1 MKMKKFIAFIFALS
15 IISSTV
21 LASSTTIKNQ
31 LNNTTTQIKDAQ
43 KDLKE
48 NEAEQNDVLKQ
59 IDTLDQNI
67 NSTETKIATTKDEIE
82 RVEKNI
88 KIAEE
93 NILYME
99 GEYDKKFELRKN
111 RMISYYKDGS
121 NSLWDIAYD
130 TDDPTEFM
138 YRERLIERILEYD
151 DNLMKEIELEK
162 ESIDREKQDL
172 ENSKVALAELKSNLE
187 VKLAELSDTVQIRT
201 KYLGQLKTDQKDL
214 ENSIDALQKKA
225 DELEAELKKIA
236 SSSATSK
243 YTGGTMTWPL
253 PGYYGIS
260 SYFGNR
266 LHPVLKVYKM
276 HTGVDIAGSGCNG
289 KNVVAAADGKVI
301 TAGWISGYGYTVMI
315 DHGGG
320 IVTLYAHS
328 QKLLV
333 KKGDTVKAG
342 DKIMLVGSTGY
353 ATGPHLHFEV
363 RVNGK
368 YVNPLDGY
376 IKKK

>member
-1 MKMKKFIAFIFALS
+1 MPNEERKKVREKLRNVMEIPKEL
-15 IISSTV
+15 
-21 LASSTTIKNQ
+21 
-31 LNNTTTQIKDAQ
+31 
-43 KDLKE
+43 LKSYSRITAIGNEDVWIE
-48 NEAEQNDVLKQ
+48 N
-59 IDTLDQNI
+59 
-67 NSTETKIATTKDEIE
+67 
-82 RVEKNI
+82 
-88 KIAEE
+88 
-93 NILYME
+93 
-99 GEYDKKFELRKN
+99 
-111 RMISYYKDGS
+111 YKS
-121 NSLWDIAYD
+121 
-130 TDDPTEFM
+130 
-138 YRERLIERILEYD
+138 ILEYD

-162 ESIDREKQDL
+162 ESIDREKQNL
-172 ENSKVALAELKSNLE
+172 ESNKVALAELKSNLE
-187 VKLAELSDTVQIRT
+187 VKLAELNDTVQIRT

-214 ENSIDALQKKA
+214 EKSIDALQKKA
-225 DELEAELKKIA
+225 DELEAELKRIA
-236 SSSATSK
+236 SSSTNSK

-276 HTGVDIAGSGCNG
+276 HTGVDIAGAGCNG
-289 KNVVAAADGKVI
+289 KNVVAAANGKVI

-342 DKIMLVGSTGY
+342 DVIMLVGSTGY
-353 ATGPHLHFEV
+353 ATGPHVHFEV

-368 YVNPLDGY
+368 YVNPLNGY

>member
-1 MKMKKFIAFIFALS
+1 MKKIIALTVAII
-15 IISSTV
+15 IISSNVFAT
-21 LASSTTIKNQ
+21 STSIKNQ
-31 LNNTTTQIKDAQ
+31 L
-43 KDLKE
+43 KDLDSQEKE
-48 NEAEQNDVLKQ
+48 AKNELSQNQAEQKDVLKQ
-59 IDTLDQNI
+59 IDKLDQNI
-67 NSTETKIATTKDEIE
+67 NTTETQIENTKNEIS
-82 RVEKNI
+82 RLEKNI

-93 NILYME
+93 NIDYMQK
-99 GEYDKKFELRKN
+99 EYDKKFELRKE
-111 RMISYYKDGS
+111 RVKAYYKNGS
-121 NSLWDIAYD
+121 TSLRDIAYK
-130 TDDPTEFM
+130 TDDPTEII
-138 YRERLIERILEYD
+138 YREKIIEKILKYD
-151 DNLMKEIELEK
+151 DDLMKEINEEK
-162 ESIDREKQDL
+162 EKIDEEKIKL
-172 ENSKVALAELKSNLE
+172 EEDKVACANLKSELD
-187 VKLAELSDTVQIRT
+187 VKLAGLNETVSVKT
-201 KYLGQLKTDQKDL
+201 KYLTQLKTDQDDL
-214 ENSIDALQKKA
+214 ERSIDEIQKKA

-236 SSSATSK
+236 SSSTTST

-342 DKIMLVGSTGY
+342 DAIMLVGSTGY

>member
-1 MKMKKFIAFIFALS
+1 MKKIVALIVAIIIVSSNVFAT
-15 IISSTV
+15 ST
-21 LASSTTIKNQ
+21 SIKNQ
-31 LNNTTTQIKDAQ
+31 LKDLNSQQKDAKNELNQNQADQ
-43 KDLKE
+43 K
-48 NEAEQNDVLKQ
+48 DVLKQ
-59 IDTLDQNI
+59 IDKLDQNI
-67 NSTETKIATTKDEIE
+67 NTTETQIENTKNEIS
-82 RVEKNI
+82 RLEKNI

-93 NILYME
+93 NIDYMQK
-99 GEYDKKFELRKN
+99 EYDKKFELRKE
-111 RMISYYKDGS
+111 RVKAYYKNGS
-121 NSLWDIAYD
+121 TSLRDIAYK
-130 TDDPTEFM
+130 TDDPTEII
-138 YRERLIERILEYD
+138 YREKIIEKILKYD
-151 DNLMKEIELEK
+151 DDLMTEINEEK
-162 ESIDREKQDL
+162 ESINEEKIKL
-172 ENSKVALAELKSNLE
+172 EEDKVACANLKSKLD
-187 VKLAELSDTVQIRT
+187 VKLAGLNETVSVKT
-201 KYLGQLKTDQKDL
+201 KYLTQLKTDQKDL
-214 ENSIDALQKKA
+214 ERSIDEIQKKA
-225 DELEAELKKIA
+225 DELEAELKRIA
-236 SSSATSK
+236 SSSTTSK

-276 HTGVDIAGSGCNG
+276 HTGVDIAGAGCNG

-342 DKIMLVGSTGY
+342 DVIMLVGSTGY
-353 ATGPHLHFEV
+353 ATGPHVHFEV

>member
-1 MKMKKFIAFIFALS
+1 MKKIIAFTIALVML
-15 IISSTV
+15 SSTV
-21 LASSTTIKNQ
+21 LATSTSIKNQ
-31 LNNTTTQIKDAQ
+31 LNNANSEIKGAKDELKKNQTEQ
-43 KDLKE
+43 K
-48 NEAEQNDVLKQ
+48 DVLKQ

-67 NSTETKIATTKDEIE
+67 NTTETKIENTEAEIARIE
-82 RVEKNI
+82 RNI
-88 KIAEE
+88 KVAEE
-93 NILYME
+93 NIAYMQ
-99 GEYDKKFELRKN
+99 GEYDKKYEIRKE
-111 RMISYYKDGS
+111 RAIMYYKTGITS
-121 NSLWDIAYD
+121 PWDIPYESDDPIKAIFREKVMEKITEYD
-130 TDDPTEFM
+130 T
-138 YRERLIERILEYD
+138 
-151 DNLMKEIELEK
+151 NLMKEIETEK
-162 ESIDREKQDL
+162 EAIDKEKTAL
-172 ENSKVALAELKSNLE
+172 EEDKITCANLKADLE
-187 VKLAELSDTVQIRT
+187 VKLASLNDTVKVRT
-201 KYLGQLKTDQKDL
+201 TYLAQLKTNEKDL
-214 ENSIDALQKKA
+214 EKSIDELQKKA
-225 DELEAELKKIA
+225 DELEKELQKIA
-236 SSSATSK
+236 SSSSNSK

-253 PGYYGIS
+253 PNYYGIS

-289 KNVVAAADGKVI
+289 KKVVAAADGKVI

-333 KKGDTVKAG
+333 KVGDKVKAG
-342 DKIMLVGSTGY
+342 QAIMLVGSTGY

-376 IKKK
+376 IRKK

>member
-1 MKMKKFIAFIFALS
+1 MKRFIAFVFALS

-21 LASSTTIKNQ
+21 LASSTTVKNQ

-43 KDLKE
+43 KDLEE
-48 NEAEQNDVLKQ
+48 NKAEQKDVLKQ

-67 NSTETKIATTKDEIE
+67 NSTETKIATTKDEIA

-99 GEYDKKFELRKN
+99 GEYDKKYEQRKN
-111 RMISYYKDGS
+111 RMVSYYKDGS

-162 ESIDREKQDL
+162 ESIDREKQNL
-172 ENSKVALAELKSNLE
+172 ESNKVALAELKSNLE
-187 VKLAELSDTVQIRT
+187 VKLAELNDTVQIRT

-214 ENSIDALQKKA
+214 EKSIDALQKKA
-225 DELEAELKKIA
+225 DELEAELKRIA
-236 SSSATSK
+236 SSSTNSK

-276 HTGVDIAGSGCNG
+276 HTGVDIAGAGCNG
-289 KNVVAAADGKVI
+289 KNVVAAANGKVI

-342 DKIMLVGSTGY
+342 DVIMLVGSTGY
-353 ATGPHLHFEV
+353 ATGPHVHFEV

-368 YVNPLDGY
+368 YVNPLNGY

>member
-1 MKMKKFIAFIFALS
+1 MKKIVALIVAIIIVSSNVFAT
-15 IISSTV
+15 ST
-21 LASSTTIKNQ
+21 SIKNQ
-31 LNNTTTQIKDAQ
+31 LKDLNSQQKDAKNELNQNQADQ
-43 KDLKE
+43 K
-48 NEAEQNDVLKQ
+48 DVLKQ
-59 IDTLDQNI
+59 IDKLDQNI
-67 NSTETKIATTKDEIE
+67 NTTETQIENTKNEIS
-82 RVEKNI
+82 RLEKNI

-93 NILYME
+93 NIDYMQK
-99 GEYDKKFELRKN
+99 EYDKKFELRKE
-111 RMISYYKDGS
+111 RVKAYYKNGS
-121 NSLWDIAYD
+121 TSLRDIAYK
-130 TDDPTEFM
+130 TDDPTEII
-138 YRERLIERILEYD
+138 YREKIIEKILKYD
-151 DNLMKEIELEK
+151 DDLMTEINEEK
-162 ESIDREKQDL
+162 ESINEEKIKL
-172 ENSKVALAELKSNLE
+172 EEDKVACANLKSKLD
-187 VKLAELSDTVQIRT
+187 VKLAGLNETVSVKT
-201 KYLGQLKTDQKDL
+201 KYLTQLKTDQKDL
-214 ENSIDALQKKA
+214 ERSIDEIQKKA
-225 DELEAELKKIA
+225 DELEAELKRIA
-236 SSSATSK
+236 SSSTTSK

-266 LHPVLKVYKM
+266 LHPVLKIYKM
-276 HTGVDIAGSGCNG
+276 HTGVDIAGAGCNG

-342 DKIMLVGSTGY
+342 DVIMLVGSTGY
-353 ATGPHLHFEV
+353 ATGPHVHFEV

-368 YVNPLDGY
+368 YVNPLNGY